1 MISCLLCPPVY
12 QETETKDAILKTIDN
27 LKLEDDQTVNDKI
40 EEEKT
45 KKEIIGEEKNRIE
58 EEKNRME
65 KENRIE
71 EEKNRIEKEMNR
83 IEEEKNRMEE
93 ENRIE
98 EVKNRIEEEKNRIE
112 EGKRKTDENGVKDKN
127 LYQKKIAVEFAAAK
141 EEIRNLEKKISVLDR
156 RFKLERN
163 KNDEKQKII
172 DVLNRDNS
180 RLKQEVKN
188 WENKNKEL
196 LEDHLDNAI
205 KLHNLRYFTVLYCSF
220 NCTALHCTLLCCSL

>member
-71 EEKNRIEKEMNR
+71 EEKNRIEKE
-83 IEEEKNRMEE
+83 
-93 ENRIE
+93 
-98 EVKNRIEEEKNRIE
+98 KNRIE
-112 EGKRKTDENGVKDKN
+112 EGKRKIDENGVKDKN

-188 WENKNKEL
+188 LENKNKEL

-205 KLHNLRYFTVLYCSF
+205 KLHNLRYFTVLYCLF